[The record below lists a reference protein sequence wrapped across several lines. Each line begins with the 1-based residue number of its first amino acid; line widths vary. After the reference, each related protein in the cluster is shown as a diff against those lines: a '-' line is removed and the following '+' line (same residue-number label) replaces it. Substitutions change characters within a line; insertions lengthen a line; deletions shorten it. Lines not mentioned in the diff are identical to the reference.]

1 MASSP
6 TQGAYPYEMLSA
18 PARPYLFDFPALTWR
33 EITAV
38 PPAPRASL
46 RMNSGFAESSPA
58 DVHAQNAADA
68 ALLGKVAHGDR
79 DALTRLYD
87 RFSRPLLAVA
97 SRILHDTAEAE
108 DVVHDV
114 FISIWQK
121 AATFEPARCSALGWA
136 IALTRNRAIDRLR
149 TRRRRHEI
157 LDTSAPADLGYDEN
171 ATDAKTSSGEL
182 WLKEKA
188 ATVRHAVTE
197 LSAEQRTALE
207 LAFFSG
213 LTQQEIAARLHEPL
227 GTVKARIRR
236 GLLKLR
242 DLLADR
248 L

>member
-1 MASSP
+1 M
-6 TQGAYPYEMLSA
+6 
-18 PARPYLFDFPALTWR
+18 
-33 EITAV
+33 
-38 PPAPRASL
+38 
-46 RMNSGFAESSPA
+46 SPA
-58 DVHAQNAADA
+58 SAEPTPPDVRAQNEADA
-68 ALLGKVAHGDR
+68 ALVRQVAGGDR
-79 DALTRLYD
+79 DALAKLYD
-87 RFSRPLLAVA
+87 RFSRPLYAVA
-97 SRILHDTAEAE
+97 LRILHDATEAE

-114 FISIWQK
+114 FISVWQK

-149 TRRRRHEI
+149 TRRRRHEL
-157 LDTSAPADLGYDEN
+157 LDASAPADLGYEEN

-188 ATVRHAVTE
+188 TAVRRAVTE
-197 LSAEQRTALE
+197 LSTEQRQALE

-213 LTQQEIAARLHEPL
+213 LTQQEIAARLKEPL